1 MFTSPCRFQ
10 NSDDKQCAV
19 EVDHWGHGVRIRI
32 LRTDLTDPD
41 EPVHETRSIFLDA
54 TATAK
59 LARRLSDFVG
69 VADTI
74 TNAAKRSEAMLLI
87 SRAFKLLTAP
97 D

>member
-41 EPVHETRSIFLDA
+41 EPIHDTRSVFLDA
-54 TATAK
+54 TATAT
-59 LARRLSDFVG
+59 LARRLSQYVG
-69 VADTI
+69 MADTI
-74 TNAAKRSEAMLLI
+74 SNAAKRAQAMDLI
-87 SRAFKLLTAP
+87 SRAFNVLAEH
-97 D
+97 